1 MSYTTV
7 DQVIEHLEKFRGYY
21 VQSISLEA
29 RQDVEEETRVH
40 ISLLENI
47 PSVSHKTSITET

>member
-29 RQDVEEETRVH
+29 KQDIEEETRVH
-40 ISLLENI
+40 ISLRDNT
-47 PSVSHKTSITET
+47 PSVSHKISIRET

>member
-29 RQDVEEETRVH
+29 KQDPEEETRVH
-40 ISLLENI
+40 ISLRDNI
-47 PSVSHKTSITET
+47 SLASHKISIMEA